1 MPIDFVVMIAQ
12 ELLRRQRELDP
23 KEDLSSYADEWVV
36 LRSGRVLDHGKDL
49 ASLMEGRTLADQD
62 TVVRVS
68 GPGTAVRF

>member
-1 MPIDFVVMIAQ
+1 MIAQ

-23 KEDLSSYADEWVV
+23 KEDLAPYTGEWVV
-36 LRSGRVLDHGKDL
+36 LRSGHVLAHHADL
-49 ASLMEGRTLADQD
+49 AALMDGRTLADQD